1 MFISCPKCST
11 SYTIDGRD
19 IDISGRGVR
28 CFKCGEA
35 WHQYPEPVERAQIS
49 EPRLKVPKPETELKQ
64 KITEVPSS
72 NPQF

>member
-35 WHQYPEPVERAQIS
+35 WHQYPEPIERAKNS
-49 EPRLKVPKPETELKQ
+49 EPPLRVPRPETELKQ
-64 KITEVPSS
+64 ICHLFRLSE
-72 NPQF
+72 